1 MITRECFV
9 NLTEDNQLYEIYAKL
24 KGGGGEGWQRP
35 SDWLPLP
42 DMSSTEGIS
51 GLYAVWNTDSNF
63 LAFTISGA
71 YDVDWGDGNS
81 ASYASG
87 ATAEHIYDWND
98 LSPSTLTTRGYRQAI
113 VTITPA
119 SGDSITSINLSVKH
133 STVGLVSEAASG
145 WLDVEVNTPSCTSTR
160 LFYFTN
166 PFSNVIH
173 RMLEQATIHAWGGT
187 DFINMF
193 RGCTSLQSVPLFNTS
208 SGINFSFMF
217 QDCLSLQ
224 SVPLFNTSS
233 GINFAGMFSGCVSLQ
248 SVPLFNTSSGTDF
261 NNIFSGCINLQSV
274 PLFNTSSGINCNF
287 MFNAC
292 SSLQS
297 VPSFN
302 MSAATTLVA
311 MFSNTKS
318 LAKVEATGIK
328 VNVNFFNCSLS
339 AAALN
344 EIYTNLAD
352 LTALPT
358 QTITVTNNY
367 GTAGDNPTIAT
378 AKNWTV
384 TG

>member
-24 KGGGGEGWQRP
+24 KGGGGGGEGWQRP

-119 SGDSITSINLSVKH
+119 SGDAITSIDLNVQH
-133 STVGLVSEAASG
+133 STVGLVSGAATG
-145 WLDVEVNTPSCTSTR
+145 WLDVEVNAPSCISNS
-160 LFYFTN
+160 LFAGN
-166 PFSNVIH
+166 NVVHH
-173 RMLEQATIHAWGGT
+173 RLEQATIYAWGGT
-187 DFINMF
+187 NFISMF
-193 RGCTSLQSVPLFNTS
+193 NGCSALQSVPLFNTS
-208 SGINFSFMF
+208 SGINFTSMF
-217 QDCLSLQ
+217 SGCRLLQ

-233 GINFAGMFSGCVSLQ
+233 GIDFTSMFVNCSALQ
-248 SVPLFNTSSGTDF
+248 SVPLFNTSSGTNF
-261 NNIFSGCINLQSV
+261 TTMFA
-274 PLFNTSSGINCNF
+274 NC
-287 MFNAC
+287 
-292 SSLQS
+292 SILQS

-302 MSAATTLVA
+302 TSSGLSFQAMFSGCRSLQSVPLLNMTAGTILTN
-311 MFSNTKS
+311 MFSNTQS
-318 LAKVEATGIK
+318 IARVEATGIN
-328 VNVNFFNCSLS
+328 VSVNFSNCSLS

-358 QTITVTNNY
+358 KTIIVTGNY